1 MPFGIQPWHLIVVAI
16 VALVIF
22 GPARLPQLGRSIG
35 SFFRDLRA
43 GARDMSS
50 GFKEG
55 IQESEASKVDAAKS
69 GADGAAGGDIPSAS
83 APTKP
88 EQSASNGKP
97 ASGNF
102 CIHCGSPNP
111 SHALFCN
118 ACGKKIKD

>member
-43 GARDMSS
+43 GARDMSN

-55 IQESEASKVDAAKS
+55 VQEPEASKTEAAKGVS
-69 GADGAAGGDIPSAS
+69 GGEAPLAS

-88 EQSASNGKP
+88 DQKASGDGQV
-97 ASGNF
+97 AGNF
-102 CIHCGSPNP
+102 CIYCGNPNP
-111 SHALFCN
+111 KQALFCN
-118 ACGKKIKD
+118 ACGKRIKGED